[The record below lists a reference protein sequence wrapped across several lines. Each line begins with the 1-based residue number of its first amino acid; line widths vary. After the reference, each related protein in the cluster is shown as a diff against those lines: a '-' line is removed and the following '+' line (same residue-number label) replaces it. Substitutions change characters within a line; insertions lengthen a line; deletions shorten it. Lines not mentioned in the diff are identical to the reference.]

1 MNLFI
6 ILLLKIIFHFAFRFF
21 LVEIGRVR
29 KEMEVDIAKLQR
41 DIQLLNQSMIQ
52 QEREAQVALKTEQQ
66 AHEEDIEK
74 GAREKVN
81 YPSICWIPIMSKI
94 RHSKIPSLQTM

>member
-1 MNLFI
+1 
-6 ILLLKIIFHFAFRFF
+6 
-21 LVEIGRVR
+21 
-29 KEMEVDIAKLQR
+29 MEVDNAKLQR

-74 GAREKVN
+74 GAREKVLL
-81 YPSICWIPIMSKI
+81 YIALWLQWILYNSTSQGADLVM
-94 RHSKIPSLQTM
+94 QN

>member
-1 MNLFI
+1 
-6 ILLLKIIFHFAFRFF
+6 
-21 LVEIGRVR
+21 
-29 KEMEVDIAKLQR
+29 MEVDNAKLQR

-74 GAREKVN
+74 GAREKVLL
-81 YPSICWIPIMSKI
+81 YIALWLQWILYNATSQGADLVM
-94 RHSKIPSLQTM
+94 QN

>member
-1 MNLFI
+1 MFI
-6 ILLLKIIFHFAFRFF
+6 SFF
-21 LVEIGRVR
+21 FTTAVEIGRVR
-29 KEMEVDIAKLQR
+29 KEMEVDNAKLQR

-74 GAREKVN
+74 GAREKVKK
-81 YPSICWIPIMSKI
+81 YAGVFLSINSRC
-94 RHSKIPSLQTM
+94 